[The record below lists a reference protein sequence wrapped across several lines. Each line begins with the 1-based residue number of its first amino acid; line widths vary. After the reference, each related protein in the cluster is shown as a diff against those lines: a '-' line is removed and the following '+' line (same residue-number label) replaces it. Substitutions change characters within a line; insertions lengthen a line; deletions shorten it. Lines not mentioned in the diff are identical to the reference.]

1 MDRPDAERLYDSG
14 KEPTVEKLLELDQKV
29 QELEEKVKSLTTN
42 SSNSSKPPSSDG
54 PEVPRKKKARSGKA
68 PGGQPGQPGKNR
80 PLLAVE
86 EMDRVKELYP
96 PLCEQCGNLLDVATC
111 PETSKPWR
119 HQVFELPKIEPIK
132 TEFRCHE
139 LQCSC
144 GHLTR
149 APLPESVRHSSFG
162 PRVHAAIGYLASV
175 HRGTRRGIAEIMQTL
190 FNLDIS
196 VGTVCNAID
205 RVSQACEPPV
215 RELAEKLHSETVLNI
230 DETGW
235 KSKGD
240 RRWLWVF
247 VTPLIVLF
255 RVASCRASRV
265 LSETLGASF
274 SGVIVSDDHSAY
286 SAYHK
291 GLRQLCWAHLIRK
304 LKALKD
310 TRGSPDSYRFAKA
323 TLHEIGRLFS
333 YWHAFRKGGLSR
345 QELWLATALIRG
357 RMKALCNHYRNS
369 SDSAVRTRAK
379 RFLKNWDYLFNFL
392 RHEGVEPTNNSAERA
407 LRPAVQWRKICF
419 GSQSQDGERFTER
432 ILTVTRTCQLQNK
445 NAFEFLAQLMDAHFQ
460 KCPLPSLIPGA

>member
-1 MDRPDAERLYDSG
+1 
-14 KEPTVEKLLELDQKV
+14 
-29 QELEEKVKSLTTN
+29 
-42 SSNSSKPPSSDG
+42 
-54 PEVPRKKKARSGKA
+54 
-68 PGGQPGQPGKNR
+68 
-80 PLLAVE
+80 LLAVE
-86 EMDRVKELYP
+86 AMDQVEELYP
-96 PLCEQCGNLLDVATC
+96 PVCEQCGKMLDVATC

-144 GHLTR
+144 GHRSR
-149 APLPESVRHSSFG
+149 ASLPEGVRHSAFG

-190 FNLDIS
+190 FNLDIC

-215 RELAEKLHSETVLNI
+215 KELAEKLHSETVLNI

-255 RVASCRASRV
+255 RVASSRASRV
-265 LSETLGASF
+265 LSETIGQSF
-274 SGVIVSDDHSAY
+274 AGVIVSDDHSAY

-291 GLRQLCWAHLIRK
+291 GLRQSRFWRDWAHMIRK

-310 TRGSPDSYRFAKA
+310 PRGSPDSYRFAKMM
-323 TLHEIGRLFS
+323 LREIGRIFS
-333 YWHAFRKGGLSR
+333 YWHAFCEGGLSR

-357 RMKALCNHYRNS
+357 RMKALCNHYRSS
-369 SDSAVRTRAK
+369 SDSAVQKRAR
-379 RFLKNWDYLFNFL
+379 RFLKNWDHLFTFL
-392 RHEGVEPTNNSAERA
+392 SHEGVEPTNNAAERA
-407 LRPAVQWRKICF
+407 LRPAVQWRKICL
-419 GSQSQDGERFTER
+419 GNQSQEGERFTER
-432 ILTVTRTCQLQNK
+432 ILTVTRTCQAQNK

-460 KCPLPSLIPGA
+460 KYPLPSLLPSD